1 MSCEY
6 ARARI
11 SSLIDRGLQEQERRD
26 TVAHLESCGK
36 CHEEYQAFEKQRL
49 AMRSMDQLAVPPVVT
64 HRLRVLASHERLRQM
79 ARSSISARLR
89 HMADHAH
96 LFMDNMMRP
105 LALPFGGGLLSALL
119 LFGIL
124 APGLVFSR
132 NADFDPSVVSLVTLP
147 QGILRTEPP
156 GFEPRLGA
164 AGEVVSVEMA
174 GFVSV
179 ETVGSIP
186 RSTDSTLVELT
197 VDRYGHVL
205 DWRMV
210 QGELTPEVK
219 SVIVFSTFDPGTYF
233 GVPTESK
240 ILVALHSVHGAAR
253 S

>member
-11 SSLIDRGLQEQERRD
+11 SSLVDQGLEDQERRD
-26 TVAHLESCGK
+26 TLAHLGSCVR
-36 CHEEYQAFEKQRL
+36 CHDEYQAFENQRL
-49 AMRSMDQLAVPPVVT
+49 AMRSMEELAVPPVVT
-64 HRLRVLASHERLRQM
+64 NRLRVLASHERVRQM
-79 ARSSISARLR
+79 ARASLSARLR
-89 HMADHAH
+89 HVADHVR

-105 LALPFGGGLLSALL
+105 VALPFGGGLISALL

-132 NADFDPSVVSLVTLP
+132 NADFDPSVSSLVTLTR
-147 QGILRTEPP
+147 GELRAEPP
-156 GFEPRLGA
+156 GLEPQRGA
-164 AGEVVSVEMA
+164 PGEVVSVEMA

-179 ETVGSIP
+179 ESVGSIP
-186 RSTDSTLVELT
+186 RSTDSPLLELT
-197 VDRYGHVL
+197 VDRYGYVL

-219 SVIVFSTFDPGTYF
+219 RMILFSTFNPGTYF

-240 ILVALHSVHGAAR
+240 VLVSLHSGQGAAR

>member
-11 SSLIDRGLQEQERRD
+11 SSLLDHGLEEQERRD
-26 TVAHLESCGK
+26 TLAHLGSCGR
-36 CHEEYQAFEKQRL
+36 CHDEYQAFEEQRL
-49 AMRSMDQLAVPPVVT
+49 AMRSMGELAVPPVVT

-79 ARSSISARLR
+79 ARASISARLR
-89 HMADHAH
+89 HMADNAR

-105 LALPFGGGLLSALL
+105 VALPFGGGLISAML

-124 APGLVFSR
+124 APGLSFTRSL
-132 NADFDPSVVSLVTLP
+132 DFDPSVVSMVTLP
-147 QGILRTEPP
+147 QGR
-156 GFEPRLGA
+156 RA

-179 ETVGSIP
+179 EGAGSIP
-186 RSTDSTLVELT
+186 SSTDSTLVELT
-197 VDRYGHVL
+197 VDRFGQVR

-210 QGELTPEVK
+210 QGELTPAVK
-219 SVIVFSTFDPGTYF
+219 RVILYFSFNPGTYF
-233 GVPTESK
+233 GVPTDSK
-240 ILVALHSVHGAAR
+240 ILVSLHSVPRTTR